1 MSKDYL
7 HIPCSIPWLLVMI
20 PSAILSGITCVH
32 THDGGLTTPG
42 AIPQDGR
49 IQNTTFHSLWL
60 GVWCDG
66 HTKLL
71 DEGECYFET

>member
-20 PSAILSGITCVH
+20 PSAILLGITRVH
-32 THDGGLTTPG
+32 THDGGLTTPR

-49 IQNTTFHSLWL
+49 IQNTTFHTFCSLKFPMR
-60 GVWCDG
+60 
-66 HTKLL
+66 HRSALL
-71 DEGECYFET
+71 R